1 MDWLDSLL
9 LPLYQITGDPVT
21 GFFVG
26 TFLLSSIAAVL
37 GEVTI
42 AVLFLSNRNHYERLN
57 AELAESHNAS
67 IDAAKRGDKD
77 AYTFH
82 NRKANAAFGKTFFS
96 QIALSMG
103 SLWPVFFALGFLQG
117 RFADIEFPIPGT
129 GLAIN
134 YILIFLFEYVLARLI
149 FNHVKYLI
157 PGVDRLKSAL
167 DDARAKAKEM
177 QLLSDTPVAPSTSNK
192 ESSTTSDADD
202 SPPERPTDIESR

>member
-9 LPLYQITGDPVT
+9 LPLYQVTGDPVT

-42 AVLFLSNRNHYERLN
+42 AVLFLSNRNYYERLN

-67 IDAAKRGDKD
+67 IDAAKRGDKE
-77 AYTFH
+77 AYTYH

-103 SLWPVFFALGFLQG
+103 SLWPIFFALGFLQG
-117 RFADIEFPIPGT
+117 RFADIEFPIPGI
-129 GLAIN
+129 GLSIN
-134 YILIFLFEYVLARLI
+134 YVLIFLFEYALARLI
-149 FNHVKYLI
+149 FNHVKYWI
-157 PGVDRLKSAL
+157 PGVDRLKAAL

-177 QLLSDTPVAPSTSNK
+177 QMLSDTPVPSATNNED
-192 ESSTTSDADD
+192 ESAIPDTGDP
-202 SPPERPTDIESR
+202 PPERPADNESR